1 MDPIPSLP
9 RCSSALA
16 RTSSMHHQKMNP
28 SLVLLPHVGGF
39 GMPSTFGGL
48 DQMIV
53 SGRPAPVAVKEV
65 RAPVI
70 VSSPVPTTAV
80 VLSASGSAKLKT
92 LPPSQNGNPEADD
105 TNSMGPVASA
115 VSPTKPKLT
124 KRYSVARV
132 APLAASIATPRADGT
147 AAPSPSA
154 AAGSG
159 IAAVALLS
167 SRGRERSISVKAAPQ
182 ATTPSS
188 TARGIPGV
196 DELQAAMQATVGRS
210 KSMCSSM
217 QPRTASNAI
226 GERSRSMQREPPT
239 PAHQAA
245 SLSKTASAK
254 ISPATPAASTR
265 RSTVVAAS
273 LDASTSN
280 AASTPTQQGKP
291 QVVKKYVVQA
301 NAYHST
307 FVQTMMMSRGP
318 EWKPTLRCAS
328 ILTANDIAQC
338 DFVWFKYEFI
348 KALPHMERQRVPAE
362 VLEALKIR
370 TSEYRALWNEGVSEM
385 PVRGSGDALLKA
397 LDLLNAYV
405 IPEAPEEPVDTSP
418 LQNVK
423 RTRLPSMLL
432 CQNSIGHIVGAPPSG
447 TPPEVVRHYE
457 QLKPLLHYHHM
468 KYSKGTPIVA
478 CLKNA
483 SAVWRKHMLYRY
495 TKQFC
500 DNNPEVRGS
509 VRERMPATYEY
520 NLADPSA
527 SEGARLFMTTL
538 MAEAG
543 VVRWLAKATGGANGN
558 GFYVTKDPED
568 MIRYVS
574 SQTCKGNQDADFWII
589 QEFVENMP
597 LLFGGHRFHMKVH
610 IVMIASP
617 VGLEVYA
624 YKRQRIQCCSEEWN
638 PEVMAPLS
646 YIGNWGQQ
654 RFATNLVQEKFSTLL
669 EDIKGEYPKLLPAFH
684 RAKQVIA
691 DSIEAAWRCGREH
704 FQLQPGCYELMGWDF
719 VMEECADGEWRPLL
733 VEANHRP
740 GFGSERKYM
749 EKLIHEVLEL
759 VMHPINGL
767 TKYVKETH
775 NGVVE
780 AIWDHVKTIVI
791 DPMGVPIKPVTPAEV
806 IPCDDVAEETDD
818 Q

>member
-1 MDPIPSLP
+1 MCAAIQP
-9 RCSSALA
+9 R
-16 RTSSMHHQKMNP
+16 
-28 SLVLLPHVGGF
+28 
-39 GMPSTFGGL
+39 
-48 DQMIV
+48 
-53 SGRPAPVAVKEV
+53 
-65 RAPVI
+65 
-70 VSSPVPTTAV
+70 PTATAV
-80 VLSASGSAKLKT
+80 V
-92 LPPSQNGNPEADD
+92 
-105 TNSMGPVASA
+105 
-115 VSPTKPKLT
+115 
-124 KRYSVARV
+124 
-132 APLAASIATPRADGT
+132 
-147 AAPSPSA
+147 
-154 AAGSG
+154 
-159 IAAVALLS
+159 
-167 SRGRERSISVKAAPQ
+167 
-182 ATTPSS
+182 
-188 TARGIPGV
+188 
-196 DELQAAMQATVGRS
+196 
-210 KSMCSSM
+210 
-217 QPRTASNAI
+217 
-226 GERSRSMQREPPT
+226 GERSRSTQRDPPT
-239 PAHQAA
+239 PVYQAA
-245 SLSKTASAK
+245 ALTRTVSSKM
-254 ISPATPAASTR
+254 SPTTPAAAAR
-265 RSTVVAAS
+265 RSTILATSA
-273 LDASTSN
+273 DASCS
-280 AASTPTQQGKP
+280 STTPPPQVGKP
-291 QVVKKYVVQA
+291 VVVKKYIVQA

-318 EWKPTLRCAS
+318 EWKPTLRCAAT
-328 ILTANDIAQC
+328 LTASDIAQC
-338 DFVWFKYEFI
+338 DFVWFKYEYI
-348 KALPHMERQRVPAE
+348 KALPHIERQRVSAE
-362 VLEALKIR
+362 VLEALKVR
-370 TSEYRALWNEGVSEM
+370 TAEYRALWNEGVTVM
-385 PVRGSGDALLKA
+385 PVRSSSDALLAA

-405 IPEAPEEPVDTSP
+405 IPEAPEEPVMTTP
-418 LQNVK
+418 LTNVK
-423 RTRLPSMLL
+423 RTRLPSMVL
-432 CQNSIGHIVGAPPSG
+432 CQRSIGHIVGAPPPG
-447 TPPEVVRHYE
+447 TPADVVRHYE
-457 QLKPLLHYHHM
+457 QLKPLLHYHHV

-500 DNNPEVRGS
+500 DNDPATRGS
-509 VRERMPATYEY
+509 VRERMPATFEY
-520 NLADPSA
+520 NLADPDA
-527 SEGARLFMTTL
+527 AEGALTFMTTL
-538 MAEAG
+538 MNEAG

-568 MIRYVS
+568 MVRYVS
-574 SQTCKGNQDADFWII
+574 SQTCKGNQDADYWII

-624 YKRQRIQCCSEEWN
+624 YKKQRIQCCSEEWN

-704 FQLQPGCYELMGWDF
+704 FQLEPGCYELMGWDF

-791 DPMGVPIKPVTPAEV
+791 DPMGVTSSAVSVVGEHGGGAAPHECSIAAE
-806 IPCDDVAEETDD
+806 D